1 MEPTTPKILRIAFDR
16 FDADLRSG
24 ELRKNGRR
32 LRLQEQPFQL
42 LALLLESP
50 GEVVMR
56 EEICRKLWQ
65 ADTFVDFDHSLGTA
79 INKIREALGD
89 SADHPR
95 FVETL
100 PRRGYRFIGKIVGSA
115 ATPLTESSP
124 ALDANAEVGIASGD
138 KGIDAG
144 SAPAVQESGQPRRL
158 RFVLALAASFAILLA
173 ALVFFRRPADSRA
186 AALAANIQSI
196 AVLPLENLSGNPAQE
211 YFADGHDRR
220 IDHRAGQNTS
230 GRKATH
236 AT

>member
-79 INKIREALGD
+79 INKIRESLGD
-89 SADHPR
+89 SSHHPP
-95 FVETL
+95 FW
-100 PRRGYRFIGKIVGSA
+100 
-115 ATPLTESSP
+115 
-124 ALDANAEVGIASGD
+124 
-138 KGIDAG
+138 
-144 SAPAVQESGQPRRL
+144 
-158 RFVLALAASFAILLA
+158 
-173 ALVFFRRPADSRA
+173 
-186 AALAANIQSI
+186 
-196 AVLPLENLSGNPAQE
+196 
-211 YFADGHDRR
+211 
-220 IDHRAGQNTS
+220 
-230 GRKATH
+230 TH
-236 AT
+236 FPP